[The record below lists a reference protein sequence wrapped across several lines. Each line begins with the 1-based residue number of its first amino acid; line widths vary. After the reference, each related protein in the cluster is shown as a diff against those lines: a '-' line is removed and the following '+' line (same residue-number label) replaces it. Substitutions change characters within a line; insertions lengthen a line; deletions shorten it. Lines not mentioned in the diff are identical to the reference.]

1 MEILIDVKGICGERP
16 ELALLPKYESK
27 VLELAGQGNDVT
39 LTGIAPMWLFMRLTH
54 ALHGRCRGLS
64 YMSPAGVPVVIF

>member
-1 MEILIDVKGICGERP
+1 MEIVVDVKEICGERP

-39 LTGIAPMWLFMRLTH
+39 MTGVAPIWLLMRFTH
-54 ALHGRCRGLS
+54 VLHGKCRRLD

>member
-27 VLELAGQGNDVT
+27 VLELAGQGNDVI
-39 LTGIAPMWLFMRLTH
+39 LTGVAPIWLYMRLTH
-54 ALHGRCRGLS
+54 ALHGCRSLS
-64 YMSPAGVPVVIF
+64 YNSPAGVPVVIF